1 MTRYTQPANQAA
13 FDQEHVDFALAVQ
26 LNFTSG
32 IIRAHMGV
40 GTLTIGGNDFLGVG
54 AAGSGGFGSVSSITE
69 DPNQRNVGELYLS
82 LSGID
87 PTILGKVPQRAE
99 YYNQF
104 ASIYF
109 IPLDSVTM
117 RPVSPIEPPIF
128 EGFMDLLVYSRTR
141 GAAAIQL
148 TVKHY
153 DSLFE
158 NTVGLLYTDESQK
171 SLFSTDNFFDQ
182 IAAIAN
188 KKVQWGGTTI
198 DPANQTPD
206 TGHGGRGAGG
216 GGRK

>member
-32 IIRAHMGV
+32 VVRAHMGV

-54 AAGSGGFGSVSSITE
+54 SAGSGGFGSVSSITE

-87 PTILGKVPQRAE
+87 PTMVGRVPQRAE

-109 IPLDSVTM
+109 LPLDSVTM
-117 RPVSPIEPPIF
+117 LPITPIEPAIF
-128 EGFMDLLVYSRTR
+128 EGFMDLLTYSRTR
-141 GAAAIQL
+141 GSAAIQL

-153 DSLFE
+153 DSLFQ

-171 SLFSTDNFFDQ
+171 SLFPTDNYFDQ

-188 KKVQWGGTTI
+188 KKVQWGGTTL
-198 DPANQTPD
+198 DPGNRSPLPPRD
-206 TGHGGRGAGG
+206 GG
-216 GGRK
+216 GGSGPRR

>member
-13 FDQEHVDFALAVQ
+13 FDQEHVDFALAVE

-32 IIRAHMGV
+32 VIRAHMGV

-54 AAGSGGFGSVSSITE
+54 SLGSGGFGSLSTITE
-69 DPNQRNVGELYLS
+69 DPNQRNVGELLLS

-99 YYNQF
+99 YYNKF
-104 ASIYF
+104 ASVYF
-109 IPLDSVTM
+109 IPIDSKTLL
-117 RPVSPIEPPIF
+117 PLSPIEPAMF
-128 EGFMDLLVYSRTR
+128 EGFMDLLVYTRNRTS
-141 GAAAIQL
+141 AAIQL

-153 DSLFE
+153 DSLFQ
-158 NTVGLLYTDESQK
+158 NSVGLLYTDESQK
-171 SLFSTDNFFDQ
+171 SLFPTDNFFDQ

-198 DPANQTPD
+198 DPANQFPRNPY
-206 TGHGGRGAGG
+206 GPGG